1 MAHAM
6 YITDALVCGSFNHNT
21 ADKNYLLFTRE
32 QGMLFATAR
41 SVREE
46 RSKQRYALQ
55 DFSYIR
61 VSLVKGKSGWRIGS
75 TEAIDNPF
83 LSASG
88 RRARG
93 GVTHLIKMLR
103 RYVQGEQSIP
113 NAFDDIATAV
123 TTIAT
128 LDDIFLITAWQ
139 NVTLAR
145 LLHTLGYVAVSSS
158 LAPII
163 TPASL
168 PEAYGAYA
176 PHMEGEIDR
185 LIAQAGEVS
194 HL

>member
-83 LSASG
+83 LGAAG

-103 RYVQGEQSIP
+103 RYVQGEQPIP
-113 NAFDDIATAV
+113 SAFDDISTATA
-123 TTIAT
+123 TIAM
-128 LDDIFLITAWQ
+128 LDDIFSITAWQ
-139 NVTLAR
+139 NVTIAR
-145 LLHTLGYVAVSSS
+145 LLHTLGYVAVSQT

-163 TPASL
+163 NAPTVAA
-168 PEAYGAYA
+168 AYSAYTEN
-176 PHMEGEIDR
+176 MDGEIDR

>member
-6 YITDALVCGSFNHNT
+6 YITDALVCGSKHHNT
-21 ADKNYLLFTRE
+21 ADKNYLLFTRD
-32 QGMLFATAR
+32 QGMLWATAR

-83 LSASG
+83 LRAVG

-103 RYVQGEQSIP
+103 RYVQGEEPIP
-113 NAFDDIATAV
+113 LLFDDLAVAVAAIAV
-123 TTIAT
+123 
-128 LDDIFLITAWQ
+128 LDDLPLITAWQ
-139 NVTLAR
+139 NVALLR
-145 LLHTLGYVAVSSS
+145 LFYALGYVAISDE
-158 LAPII
+158 LAPVIM
-163 TPASL
+163 
-168 PEAYGAYA
+168 A
-176 PHMEGEIDR
+176 PSVAAARHCYVDTMDTLIDR
-185 LIAQAGEVS
+185 VIAQAGEVS

>member
-6 YITDALVCGSFNHNT
+6 YITDALVCGSKNHNT

-32 QGMLFATAR
+32 HGMLWATAR

-83 LSASG
+83 LRAAG

-93 GVTHLIKMLR
+93 GITHLIKMLR
-103 RYVQGEQSIP
+103 RYVQGEEPIP
-113 NAFDDIATAV
+113 SMFDDIAHAV
-123 TTIAT
+123 TTIAS
-128 LDDIFLITAWQ
+128 LDDLSAITAWQ
-139 NVTLAR
+139 NVALVR
-145 LLHTLGYVAVSSS
+145 LLHTLGYVAVRAD
-158 LAPII
+158 LAPVI
-163 TPASL
+163 TAVSAI
-168 PEAYGAYA
+168 EAHHVYIDTMDA
-176 PHMEGEIDR
+176 EIDR